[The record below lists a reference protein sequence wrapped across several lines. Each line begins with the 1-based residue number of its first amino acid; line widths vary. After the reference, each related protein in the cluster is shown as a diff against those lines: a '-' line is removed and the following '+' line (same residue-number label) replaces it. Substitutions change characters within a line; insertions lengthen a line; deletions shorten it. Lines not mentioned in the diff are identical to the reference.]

1 MIIYNPIQVLPIFG
15 FKIYTWGIFFA
26 LSFLISTF
34 LASNYAKKKGKNP
47 EVVYGVA
54 FYSLMG
60 GIVGARLLYVVLN
73 FNQFNSLFDV
83 VNLTQGGLVS
93 YGGLL
98 GAVVSLYLYFK
109 RNKLNFLEYFNLLA
123 PYVALGF
130 AIARVGCFLNWD
142 DFGVESNLPWAVKVD
157 FGRHPTQ
164 LYHTFFDLIIFF
176 VLLKLRKSEKYNK
189 NLFFIFLILYGIF
202 RIFVDFF
209 RDYGEGNLRLLS
221 QGSSVLIILVSL
233 YFIRKNKKINL

>member
-1 MIIYNPIQVLPIFG
+1 MIIYNPIPVLSIFG
-15 FKIYTWGIFFA
+15 LKIYTWGIFFA
-26 LSFLISTF
+26 LSFLVSTF

-47 EVVYGVA
+47 EIIYGAV
-54 FYSLMG
+54 FYSLIG
-60 GIVGARLLYVVLN
+60 GIIGARLLYVALN
-73 FNQFNSLFDV
+73 FDQFNGFWDV
-83 VNLTQGGLVS
+83 VNLTHGGLVS

-98 GAVVSLYLYFK
+98 GAVASLYFYFK
-109 RNKLNFLEYFNLLA
+109 KNKLNFLEYLNLLA

-176 VLLKLRKSEKYNK
+176 VLLKLRKNEKYNK
-189 NLFFIFLILYGIF
+189 NLFFIFLVLYGIF

-209 RDYGEGNLRLLS
+209 RDYGDGNTRLLS
-221 QGSSVLIILVSL
+221 QGLNVFIILFSL
-233 YFIRKNKKINL
+233 YFIRKNKK

>member
-1 MIIYNPIQVLPIFG
+1 MITYNPIPILSIFG
-15 FKIYTWGIFFA
+15 LKVYTWGIVFA

-34 LASNYAKKKGKNP
+34 LASNYAKKTGKNP
-47 EVVYGVA
+47 EVIYGVA
-54 FYSLMG
+54 FYSLIG
-60 GIVGARLLYVVLN
+60 GIIGARLLYVFLHPD
-73 FNQFNSLFDV
+73 QFKGFLDV
-83 VNLTQGGLVS
+83 INLMHGGLVS
-93 YGGLL
+93 YGGIF
-98 GAVVSLYLYFK
+98 GAVAFLYLYLK
-109 RNKLNFLEYFNLLA
+109 RNKLNVLEYFNLLA

-142 DFGVESNLPWAVKVD
+142 DYGVESNLPWAVKVD

-176 VLLKLRKSEKYNK
+176 VLMKLRKNEKYNR

-209 RDYGEGNLRLLS
+209 RDYGEGNIRLLS
-221 QGSSVLIILVSL
+221 QGLNVLIILFSVYL
-233 YFIRKNKKINL
+233 IRKNKKVNL